1 MNENVLSVNR
11 ALDMGAS
18 VHFESDNC
26 YIQWAD
32 GRKATFARQGKQ
44 FLLLKSWSNLPP
56 DGKVAAI
63 DEADEDAMAVQAYAM
78 QEDKEAEAVQEY
90 ARREEEVRKAKE
102 LLEQDPGLWQTWR
115 RKRNPRHLWSQRGC
129 HNL

>member
-1 MNENVLSVNR
+1 
-11 ALDMGAS
+11 MGAS

-44 FLLLKSWSNLPP
+44 FLLPFEELEQPTTRY
-56 DGKVAAI
+56 GKVAAI
-63 DEADEDAMAVQAYAM
+63 DGADEDAMAVQAYAM